1 MSTFRKPF
9 IIVIERSF
17 CFKVLTMCVCV
28 CVLGMK
34 YYEKNKDG
42 EKIPRGRRKRKIR
55 MLLIPHITR
64 DTQDVKKEK
73 QKGQKIKKK
82 TIMFFTR

>member
-64 DTQDVKKEK
+64 DTQDVKGKTK
-73 QKGQKIKKK
+73 RTKNQKK